1 MRGKRILLGVTG
13 GIAAYKIPLLVR
25 LLVKAGADVRCMMTS
40 SALDFVSPLTLS
52 TLSKNPVYSKFW
64 NAETGEWANHVDLA
78 LWADLI
84 VMAPL
89 TANSM
94 AKMVGGQ
101 SDSFL
106 LTTYLSAKCP
116 VMVAP
121 AMDLDMYQH
130 PTTKR
135 NIASLEKDGVY
146 VIPAESGELAS
157 GLSGEGR
164 LPEVETLFEEIEKH
178 FERLAEEWS
187 DKRVLITAGPS
198 HEVLDPVRFIGNN
211 STGKMGITLAEECA
225 SMGAEVTLLLGPSS
239 LSTDL
244 PRINTIRFKSAE
256 ELLSLTKEHWS
267 KQDIGIF
274 SAAVADYRPKDVA
287 KEKIKKKDDSLSLE
301 LVKNPDILAWAGS
314 VKSENQFL
322 VGFALETQNEKENAF
337 GKLERKNL
345 DFIVLNSL
353 RDEGA
358 GFAKDTNKISI
369 LDRNKEITDFNLKSK
384 QQVARDIV
392 VYLKD
397 KLAK

>member
-198 HEVLDPVRFIGNN
+198 HEVLDPVRG
-211 STGKMGITLAEECA
+211 
-225 SMGAEVTLLLGPSS
+225 
-239 LSTDL
+239 
-244 PRINTIRFKSAE
+244 RR
-256 ELLSLTKEHWS
+256 
-267 KQDIGIF
+267 
-274 SAAVADYRPKDVA
+274 
-287 KEKIKKKDDSLSLE
+287 
-301 LVKNPDILAWAGS
+301 
-314 VKSENQFL
+314 
-322 VGFALETQNEKENAF
+322 
-337 GKLERKNL
+337 
-345 DFIVLNSL
+345 
-353 RDEGA
+353 
-358 GFAKDTNKISI
+358 
-369 LDRNKEITDFNLKSK
+369 
-384 QQVARDIV
+384 
-392 VYLKD
+392 
-397 KLAK
+397 